1 MMNSNMLKKQKDDF
15 LKSVDD
21 YNVKYKKIME
31 KIKQI
36 NVSFD
41 NSSDTLLYK
50 FMGENNIKIIEK
62 INNLLKELETAKQA
76 SIQEVDVK
84 IFQSILRCHG
94 KLLPCGEKEQRSRR
108 KCICPPSAGQHA
120 RSLSGKRDGVPLG
133 APRRGLGVVG
143 LVNEILTDQV
153 AGSVE
158 IEFANAVVFHGG
170 SFGRGMIYL

>member
-84 IFQSILRCHG
+84 IFQL
-94 KLLPCGEKEQRSRR
+94 EEQERLERER
-108 KCICPPSAGQHA
+108 MAE
-120 RSLSGKRDGVPLG
+120 SLSSEE
-133 APRRGLGVVG
+133 
-143 LVNEILTDQV
+143 N
-153 AGSVE
+153 
-158 IEFANAVVFHGG
+158 N
-170 SFGRGMIYL
+170 